1 MLKKLSELSRQACGE
16 QRMRTTQVAEWLYK
30 FRSSVTSVK
39 VPSTRDVA
47 VCSPVACY
55 QFLEEH
61 GASTFRLEK
70 TAVIPFLYI

>member
-1 MLKKLSELSRQACGE
+1 MLKKLPELSRQACGE
-16 QRMRTTQVAEWLYK
+16 QRMRTKVAEWLCK

-47 VCSPVACY
+47 VCSPLACY